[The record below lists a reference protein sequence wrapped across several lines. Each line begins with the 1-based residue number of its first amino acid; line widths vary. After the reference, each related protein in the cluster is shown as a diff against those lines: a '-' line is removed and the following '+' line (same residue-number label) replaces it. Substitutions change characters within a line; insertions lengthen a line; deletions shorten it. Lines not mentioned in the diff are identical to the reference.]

1 MWLRVRRQNTNE
13 MLSQRN
19 KLLSK
24 IWFEF
29 MVKNLFL
36 TKLVMSPLNRY
47 RQFVGHVLIYRKHVD
62 LERRDGYGILKV
74 RGQQEQ
80 NRSIV

>member
-1 MWLRVRRQNTNE
+1 
-13 MLSQRN
+13 
-19 KLLSK
+19 
-24 IWFEF
+24 
-29 MVKNLFL
+29 
-36 TKLVMSPLNRY
+36 MSPLNRY

-62 LERRDGYGILKV
+62 LERKGGYGILKV

>member
-1 MWLRVRRQNTNE
+1 
-13 MLSQRN
+13 
-19 KLLSK
+19 
-24 IWFEF
+24 
-29 MVKNLFL
+29 
-36 TKLVMSPLNRY
+36 MSPLNRY